1 MNLAFVWQVC
11 EILNPEI
18 IISGDCILNMKS
30 LALLR
35 TRCEDKHEG
44 ESDQSEE
51 DRGSNASL
59 ANNTSTIKSKRPVV
73 YVWTYLQEVRT

>member
-18 IISGDCILNMKS
+18 TISGDYILNLKS
-30 LALLR
+30 FARLQ
-35 TRCEDKHEG
+35 TRSEDKHEV

-51 DRGSNASL
+51 VERERCL
-59 ANNTSTIKSKRPVV
+59 AGKQHLEP
-73 YVWTYLQEVRT
+73 